1 VIIFRKY
8 FLISYIM
15 NILQRFL
22 IKIVKLYQKF
32 ISPDHSFWAKAINR
46 TPYCKHI
53 PTCSEYM
60 IESIEK
66 K

>member
-1 VIIFRKY
+1 
-8 FLISYIM
+8 M
-15 NILQRFL
+15 NILQKFL

-32 ISPDHSFWAKAINR
+32 ISPDHSFWAKATNR

>member
-1 VIIFRKY
+1 MIIFRKY